1 MSRLVDRNLSST
13 PTDPK
18 ELEQRRLA
26 RGKAFEHEVDLEAL
40 ADEAINPGVADL
52 LDETFEAWRRRG
64 PLRPLGDARYVV
76 RVEPPGENVF
86 DDPARLRIEVHP
98 PGEKRPFT
106 PDDLDG
112 RRLPARE
119 WRVFESLVRSPVGQ
133 RDFLA
138 ENENAC
144 LFLARAA
151 EADLILEAPGED
163 GEIKFDEI
171 VRKPSLVFR
180 AAEPGE
186 AERHPILQE
195 RRAEVVE
202 EKERLEKARSAY
214 EDEFGETGR
223 RAFARLLGLP
233 EEQDAEEL
241 EEKTYVMEAFW
252 ERPDGSDG
260 IPFEEAILLRGST
273 SWIYS
278 PPRRTFARLAED
290 VGPIALSRLSSQPWI
305 TFTESEIREL
315 PVLLRQ
321 SFEEEGVHLPPRE
334 ALGLPPL
341 PRPRISLEVEGTA
354 FEVRALLRANY
365 ADKSYVLNNE
375 TVADI
380 DDETRDADRERR
392 ALALLA
398 ATPLRLPA
406 VSRRKKTKPSPED
419 EATWRARDDRA
430 VRFYL
435 HDLRELVRKV
445 GEDNDL
451 QEVLTPP
458 DIGKIVARGSL
469 RSSMSVRQ
477 GRGRLLDVA
486 LKIAADGVEADVDAI
501 RDALGARRRWVQ
513 LSDGSVA
520 ELGDKVASLAAS
532 LPEALSET
540 GSAELSRTALGEL
553 EHLGELTDS
562 VELEPTVGE
571 WIHRLRELEV
581 AAEPEMAPGLNAD
594 LRPYQLTGL
603 AWLQFLAELEL
614 GGILADDMG
623 LGKTVQ
629 TLALL
634 NWRKHRDGQAPTLVV
649 APTSVAPNW
658 IREAKKFTPGIN
670 GVLLHGAERHERYED
685 VGTSD
690 MVVTTYALLRR
701 DVDRLKDIPFR
712 YVVLDEA
719 QHIKNHTAATT
730 AAAKALSAEA
740 RLGLTGTPV
749 ENRLLE
755 LWSILDFANAGML
768 GTWRNFSRRYER
780 PVTEA
785 VIEAGE
791 NRAAPSPARSEEA
804 AALRARIRPFVLR
817 RTKQEVQS
825 DLPAKVETDVVVQLT
840 PEQRKAYA
848 ALAEATRADLEGRL
862 DNGGLDANRMLVL
875 TALLRLRQM
884 ACDPRLIDASQKP
897 DHSAK
902 LGAFR
907 ELVAEVVAS
916 GRRALVFSQFVEF
929 LSLLRKEL
937 EASGTEYAYLDG
949 RTRNREKVLD
959 GFRDGDMPVF
969 LLSLKAGGTGINLAA
984 ADVVIHMDPWWN
996 PAVEDQATDRAHRI
1010 GQTRTVS
1017 VYRIVAQGTI
1027 EEGIQRMKEEKRALA
1042 RAVID
1047 ESETTLP
1054 RLTEEDI
1061 RELIAFG

>member
-1 MSRLVDRNLSST
+1 MSRAEKNQKPAGLTENQ
-13 PTDPK
+13 
-18 ELEQRRLA
+18 ELERRRLA
-26 RGKAFEHEVDLEAL
+26 RSKAYEHSVDIEAL
-40 ADEAINPGVADL
+40 ADDATSTGDPDF

-64 PLRPLGDARYVV
+64 PLRPLGDARYVL
-76 RVEPPGENVF
+76 RVEPPGEDAF
-86 DDPARLRIEVHP
+86 DMPARLLIEVHP
-98 PGEKRPFT
+98 PGENRPFT

-119 WRVFESLVRSPVGQ
+119 WRIFESLTRSPIGQ
-133 RDFLA
+133 RDFVA
-138 ENENAC
+138 DTENAC
-144 LFLARAA
+144 LFLERAA
-151 EADLILEAPGED
+151 EADLILEAPGD
-163 GEIKFDEI
+163 AGTITFDEI
-171 VRKPSLVFR
+171 ERRPALSFR
-180 AAEPGE
+180 EAEPGE
-186 AERHPILQE
+186 AHSHPILLE
-195 RRAEVVE
+195 RRAEIVE
-202 EKERLEKARSAY
+202 EKERLETARAAFEK
-214 EDEFGETGR
+214 EDGPIGR
-223 RAFARLLGLP
+223 RAFARLLGIP
-233 EEQDAEEL
+233 DDEEHEESD
-241 EEKTYVMEAFW
+241 EKTFVLEAHW

-278 PPRRTFARLAED
+278 PVRRSLARVAED
-290 VGPIALSRLSSQPWI
+290 VGPIALSRLASQTWVA
-305 TFTESEIREL
+305 FTATEIREL

-341 PRPRISLEVEGTA
+341 PKPRISLEIEGTA
-354 FEVRALLRANY
+354 FEARAVLRATY
-365 ADKSYVLNNE
+365 ETGSYLLSPT
-375 TVADI
+375 TVAHI
-380 DDETRDADRERR
+380 DDESRDPDRERR
-392 ALALLA
+392 ALSMLS

-406 VSRRKKTKPSPED
+406 PSRRKRTNTTPED

-435 HDLRELVRKV
+435 HDLRALVK
-445 GEDNDL
+445 GACADGDI

-458 DIGKIVARGSL
+458 NLGQMVARGSL
-469 RSSMSVRQ
+469 NSSMSVRL
-477 GRGRLLDVA
+477 GRGRLLDIA
-486 LKIAADGVEADVDAI
+486 LKIAADGVEADVGAV
-501 RDALGARRRWVQ
+501 REAMTARRRWVQ

-520 ELGDKVASLAAS
+520 ELGEKVAALAAS
-532 LPEALSET
+532 LPESLAET
-540 GSAELSRTALGEL
+540 GRGELARTALGEI

-562 VELEPTVGE
+562 VELEDTVGE
-571 WIHRLRELEV
+571 WIHRLRALEV
-581 AAEPEMAPGLNAD
+581 AAEPEPAPGLVGE
-594 LRPYQLTGL
+594 LRPYQKTGL

-623 LGKTVQ
+623 LGKTIQ

-634 NWRKHRDGQAPTLVV
+634 DWRKSRDGQAPTLVV

-658 IREAKKFTPGIN
+658 IREAKRFVPGLN
-670 GVLLHGAERHERYED
+670 GMLLHGAERHERYDEVANQD
-685 VGTSD
+685 II
-690 MVVTTYALLRR
+690 VTTYALLRR

-730 AAAKALSAEA
+730 AAAKALDAEA

-785 VIEAGE
+785 VVEAGE
-791 NRAAPSPARSEEA
+791 NRTAPAPGASEEA

-817 RTKQEVQS
+817 RTKREVQS
-825 DLPAKVETDVVVQLT
+825 DLPEKVESDVVVELT
-840 PEQRKAYA
+840 PDQHRAYA
-848 ALAEATRADLEGRL
+848 TLAAATRADLEGRME
-862 DNGGLDANRMLVL
+862 DGGLDSNRMLVL

-884 ACDPRLIDASQKP
+884 ACDPRLIDKSFKP

-916 GRRALVFSQFVEF
+916 GRRALVFSQFVE
-929 LSLLRKEL
+929 LLTLLRKEL
-937 EASGTEYAYLDG
+937 DASGTEYAYLDG

-959 GFRDGDMPVF
+959 NFRDGDMPVF

-1017 VYRIVAQGTI
+1017 VYRIIAQGTI

-1042 RAVID
+1042 RTVID
-1047 ESETTLP
+1047 DGETALP
-1054 RLTEEDI
+1054 RLTEADI